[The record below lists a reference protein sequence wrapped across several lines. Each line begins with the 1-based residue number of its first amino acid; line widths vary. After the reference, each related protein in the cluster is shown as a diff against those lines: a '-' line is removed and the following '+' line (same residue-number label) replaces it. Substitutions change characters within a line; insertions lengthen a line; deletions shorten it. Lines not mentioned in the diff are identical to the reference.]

1 VRQLFGLVFELQRV
15 TPWASFIHVRNVFLY
30 RGDVQSLSQCLF
42 VIDME
47 QIKERKATSGVGVS
61 KNKIHFWAL
70 FIEQEEEEEEEE
82 EERNAHICYRSL
94 ILERSTAGTTPS
106 RSFLGQDNL
115 FKVLMIH
122 RPFLLNESF
131 FFACSQRKRRGVEK
145 K

>member
-1 VRQLFGLVFELQRV
+1 
-15 TPWASFIHVRNVFLY
+15 
-30 RGDVQSLSQCLF
+30 
-42 VIDME
+42 ME

-70 FIEQEEEEEEEE
+70 FIEQEEEEK
-82 EERNAHICYRSL
+82 NAHICYRSL

-122 RPFLLNESF
+122 PSV
-131 FFACSQRKRRGVEK
+131 SSK
-145 K
+145 